1 MGRTVP
7 SYRQALE
14 MEIAR
19 WEGFRRALRDRD
31 IEAFDRIMNACRIHA
46 SAASM
51 ATRPILTEA
60 MFMSI
65 LLTQQRKLGEI
76 EKRLEQLEAVEK
88 HKLENSKEQPIL
100 Q

>member
-14 MEIAR
+14 TEINR
-19 WEGFRRALRDRD
+19 WEGFRNALRGKDV
-31 IEAFDRIMNACRIHA
+31 EAFDQMMNACRVYA
-46 SAASM
+46 SAGGS

-65 LLTQQRKLGEI
+65 LLNQQKELLEI
-76 EKRLEQLEAVEK
+76 KESLERLEKQLRKA
-88 HKLENSKEQPIL
+88 
-100 Q
+100 

>member
-14 MEIAR
+14 TEIAR
-19 WEGFRRALRDRD
+19 WNGFRRALRDGD
-31 IEAFDRIMNACRIHA
+31 VEAFDKMMNACRIHA
-46 SAASM
+46 SAGSM

-65 LLTQQRKLGEI
+65 LLSMQRELMEI
-76 EKRLEQLEAVEK
+76 RKSFVRLEEQLRQA
-88 HKLENSKEQPIL
+88 
-100 Q
+100 